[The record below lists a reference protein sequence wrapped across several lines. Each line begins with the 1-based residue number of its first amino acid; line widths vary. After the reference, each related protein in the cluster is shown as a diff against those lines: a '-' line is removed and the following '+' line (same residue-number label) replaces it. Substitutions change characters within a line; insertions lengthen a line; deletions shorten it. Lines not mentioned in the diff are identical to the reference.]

1 MARVGTVREK
11 QQGGAV
17 LRYAV
22 VIGALVVAAIAV
34 TTFQQELGLAEPS
47 DGGRTAVAAL
57 VEADRAL
64 AADDYLEYSAAVRV
78 ALVAND
84 RYTVRGPVDSEVH
97 SLIERALVRHSAA
110 REAWQIELEGEW
122 DAELHGDPEYWRAA
136 HPGVDVSG
144 EPPLAADDVK
154 EACRREAAELLGE
167 ILGLVPE

>member
-1 MARVGTVREK
+1 
-11 QQGGAV
+11 
-17 LRYAV
+17 
-22 VIGALVVAAIAV
+22 
-34 TTFQQELGLAEPS
+34 
-47 DGGRTAVAAL
+47 
-57 VEADRAL
+57 
-64 AADDYLEYSAAVRV
+64 
-78 ALVAND
+78 
-84 RYTVRGPVDSEVH
+84 VRGPVDSEVH